1 MIKQIR
7 LKGPCSIIGEKR
19 KYSQSFQRER
29 RYCLPVK
36 KYLTDIKCINS
47 NVGTRK
53 QIVDF

>member
-1 MIKQIR
+1 MIKQIK
-7 LKGPCSIIGEKR
+7 LKGPCSIIGKKR
-19 KYSQSFQRER
+19 KYSPFQRER
-29 RYCLPVK
+29 RYCLPIK